1 MRQLVVVLAWS
12 LLSLPSAAVESDLF
26 AQARLGHD
34 LATLNLLGLDAKND
48 AETWVVLAI
57 EPAPASGRVRLVGVV
72 VGSGT
77 VTTTGEVGAEATVE
91 GRAEVLQVLS
101 GHTALRSL
109 TYQWPFE
116 HLYPRGEDAAAFSP
130 LRGGGT
136 VVARL
141 VLRDPAQ
148 EGRLESADQLNSL
161 SLIPEGWR
169 GDLAS
174 ARTTLAKDAAV
185 FSQPAEPQ
193 NAARLERLLTSSNP
207 FVALAA
213 FRALASVRTPEREAA
228 LRERLAAAHGVEQSA
243 LVVLALAKGLALD
256 DRLPEEPKTSAL
268 EPRALAV
275 GAAAAMLYGESQELR
290 DAGRQ
295 LLIKLKPAFA
305 AGESAPNRDLAELI
319 AASAP

>member
-1 MRQLVVVLAWS
+1 MRHLAVVLAWS

-26 AQARLGHD
+26 AEARQGHD
-34 LATLNLLGLDAKND
+34 LATLNLLGLDAKSD
-48 AETWVVLAI
+48 AEAWVVLAI

-109 TYQWPFE
+109 TYRWPFE

-136 VVARL
+136 VVAR
-141 VLRDPAQ
+141 VKTKPGA
-148 EGRLESADQLNSL
+148 ETGRLESADQLASL
-161 SLIPEGWR
+161 FLIPKPWQ

-174 ARTTLAKDAAV
+174 ARTALAKDAAA
-185 FSQPAEPQ
+185 FSQPTEPQ

-213 FRALASVRTPEREAA
+213 FRALASVRTPESDAV
-228 LRERLAAAHGVEQSA
+228 LRARLASAQGIEESA
-243 LVVLALAKGLALD
+243 LVVLALTHGLALD
-256 DRLPEEPKTSAL
+256 DRLPKEPKTSAL

-275 GAAAAMLYGESQELR
+275 GAAAAMLYGASHELR

-295 LLIKLKPAFA
+295 LLVKLKPAFA

-319 AASAP
+319 AASAL